1 MTDLTTPQ
9 ISTPDQTYN
18 ELVRRV
24 LVDGAWESGRNG
36 NTKAI
41 FGHMMRFDLRDG
53 ALPLLKGKRVAWK
66 TCLKELLW
74 FIRGSTDNREL
85 KGENVHIWDANAS
98 REFLDSRGLQ
108 HLEEDDLGPV
118 YGHQWRH
125 FNAAYKGRDESYEG
139 VAQWCICYKCRPD
152 WHSQPGGVIY
162 ISKESNL
169 NYVQQ
174 DVIMNPTT
182 IYGASKLA
190 CEKVINYF
198 NINDLVDIRSIR
210 FPGIVSSST
219 PGGGTTD
226 YIVEMIN
233 NIKSKK
239 KYICPISPNTLLPM
253 MHVNDAVDASVK
265 LMSVPRKNININN
278 SYNISSFETTPDE
291 WKNLICEM
299 GYNLEVD
306 FQPDFRQKIADSWPR
321 KIDDKQIR
329 KDLNWKPKFNKIK
342 TLKSVI
348 ENYNLT

>member
-1 MTDLTTPQ
+1 MKKNILITGASGQLGQ
-9 ISTPDQTYN
+9 FFIEKLAENNNVISSDVN
-18 ELVRRV
+18 VSSELV
-24 LVDGAWESGRNG
+24 
-36 NTKAI
+36 KKY
-41 FGHMMRFDLRDG
+41 DL
-53 ALPLLKGKRVAWK
+53 K
-66 TCLKELLW
+66 
-74 FIRGSTDNREL
+74 
-85 KGENVHIWDANAS
+85 
-98 REFLDSRGLQ
+98 FLDASNEIKVRKFIDKY
-108 HLEEDDLGPV
+108 HIEEIYNFASILSAKAEKYPLKSF
-118 YGHQWRH
+118 QLNTNC
-125 FNAAYKGRDESYEG
+125 FLN
-139 VAQWCICYKCRPD
+139 
-152 WHSQPGGVIY
+152 VIKASTSSSVKK
-162 ISKESNL
+162 IFWPSSIAVFSKESNL
-169 NYVQQ
+169 DYVRQ

-198 NINDLVDIRSIR
+198 NVNGLLDIRSIR
-210 FPGIVSSST
+210 FPGIVSSSS

-239 KYICPISPNTLLPM
+239 KYICPISPNILLPM
-253 MHVNDAVDASVK
+253 MHVSDAVDASVK
-265 LMSVPRKNININN
+265 LMSVPRNNININD
-278 SYNISSFETTPDE
+278 SYNISSFETTPNE
-291 WKNLICEM
+291 WKNLICEL

>member
-1 MTDLTTPQ
+1 LKKNILIAGASGQLGQFFIEKLTENNNV
-9 ISTPDQTYN
+9 ISTDIN
-18 ELVRRV
+18 
-24 LVDGAWESGRNG
+24 
-36 NTKAI
+36 I
-41 FGHMMRFDLRDG
+41 
-53 ALPLLKGKRVAWK
+53 
-66 TCLKELLW
+66 
-74 FIRGSTDNREL
+74 
-85 KGENVHIWDANAS
+85 
-98 REFLDSRGLQ
+98 SRGLVKKY
-108 HLEEDDLGPV
+108 DLKFLDALNETKV
-118 YGHQWRH
+118 RKFIDKYHI
-125 FNAAYKGRDESYEG
+125 DEIYNFASILSAKAEKYPLKSF
-139 VAQWCICYKCRPD
+139 QLNTNCFLN
-152 WHSQPGGVIY
+152 VIKAS
-162 ISKESNL
+162 ISSSVKKIFWPSSIAVFSKESNL

-198 NINDLVDIRSIR
+198 NINGLLDIRSIR

-239 KYICPISPNTLLPM
+239 KYICPISPNTILPM

-278 SYNISSFETTPDE
+278 SYNISSFETTPYE
-291 WKNLICEM
+291 WKNLICQM

-321 KIDDKQIR
+321 KIDDEQIR

-348 ENYNLT
+348 EDYSLT

>member
-1 MTDLTTPQ
+1 MKKNILITGASGQLGQ
-9 ISTPDQTYN
+9 FFIEKLAENNNVISSDVN
-18 ELVRRV
+18 VSSELV
-24 LVDGAWESGRNG
+24 
-36 NTKAI
+36 KKY
-41 FGHMMRFDLRDG
+41 DL
-53 ALPLLKGKRVAWK
+53 K
-66 TCLKELLW
+66 
-74 FIRGSTDNREL
+74 
-85 KGENVHIWDANAS
+85 
-98 REFLDSRGLQ
+98 FLDASNEIKVRKFIDKY
-108 HLEEDDLGPV
+108 HIEEIYNFASILSAKAEKYPLKSF
-118 YGHQWRH
+118 QLNTNC
-125 FNAAYKGRDESYEG
+125 FLN
-139 VAQWCICYKCRPD
+139 
-152 WHSQPGGVIY
+152 VIKASTSSSVKK
-162 ISKESNL
+162 IFWPSSIAVFSKESNL
-169 NYVQQ
+169 DYVRQ

-198 NINDLVDIRSIR
+198 NINGLLDIRSIR
-210 FPGIVSSST
+210 FPGIVSSSS

-239 KYICPISPNTLLPM
+239 KYICPISPNILLPM
-253 MHVNDAVDASVK
+253 MHVSDAVDASVK
-265 LMSVPRKNININN
+265 LMSVPRNNININD
-278 SYNISSFETTPDE
+278 SYNISSFETTPNE
-291 WKNLICEM
+291 WKNLICEL

>member
-1 MTDLTTPQ
+1 MKKNILITGASGQLGQ
-9 ISTPDQTYN
+9 FFVEKLAENNNVISSDVN
-18 ELVRRV
+18 VSSELV
-24 LVDGAWESGRNG
+24 
-36 NTKAI
+36 KKY
-41 FGHMMRFDLRDG
+41 DL
-53 ALPLLKGKRVAWK
+53 K
-66 TCLKELLW
+66 
-74 FIRGSTDNREL
+74 
-85 KGENVHIWDANAS
+85 
-98 REFLDSRGLQ
+98 FLDASNEIKVRKFIDKY
-108 HLEEDDLGPV
+108 HIEEIYNFASILSAKAEKYPLKSF
-118 YGHQWRH
+118 QLNTNC
-125 FNAAYKGRDESYEG
+125 FLN
-139 VAQWCICYKCRPD
+139 
-152 WHSQPGGVIY
+152 VIKASTSSSVKK
-162 ISKESNL
+162 IFWPSSIAVFSKESNL
-169 NYVQQ
+169 DYVRQ

-198 NINDLVDIRSIR
+198 NVNGLLDIRSIR
-210 FPGIVSSST
+210 FPGIVSSSS

-239 KYICPISPNTLLPM
+239 KYICPISPNILLPM
-253 MHVNDAVDASVK
+253 MHVSDAVDASVK
-265 LMSVPRKNININN
+265 LMSVPRNNININD
-278 SYNISSFETTPDE
+278 SYNISSFETTPNE
-291 WKNLICEM
+291 WKNLICEL

>member
-1 MTDLTTPQ
+1 MKKNILITGASGQLGQ
-9 ISTPDQTYN
+9 FFIEKLAENNNVISSDVN
-18 ELVRRV
+18 VSSELV
-24 LVDGAWESGRNG
+24 
-36 NTKAI
+36 KKY
-41 FGHMMRFDLRDG
+41 DL
-53 ALPLLKGKRVAWK
+53 K
-66 TCLKELLW
+66 
-74 FIRGSTDNREL
+74 
-85 KGENVHIWDANAS
+85 
-98 REFLDSRGLQ
+98 FLDASNEIKVRKFIDKY
-108 HLEEDDLGPV
+108 HIEEIYNFASILSAKAEKYPLKSF
-118 YGHQWRH
+118 QLNTNC
-125 FNAAYKGRDESYEG
+125 FLN
-139 VAQWCICYKCRPD
+139 
-152 WHSQPGGVIY
+152 VIKASTSSSVKK
-162 ISKESNL
+162 IFWPSSIAVFSKESNL
-169 NYVQQ
+169 DYVRQ

-198 NINDLVDIRSIR
+198 NINGLLDIRSIR
-210 FPGIVSSST
+210 FPGIVSSSS

-239 KYICPISPNTLLPM
+239 KYICPISPNILLPM
-253 MHVNDAVDASVK
+253 MHVSDAVDASVK
-265 LMSVPRKNININN
+265 LMSVPRNNININD
-278 SYNISSFETTPDE
+278 SYNISSFETTPNE

>member
-1 MTDLTTPQ
+1 MKKNILITGASGQLGQFFIDKLVEKNNV
-9 ISTPDQTYN
+9 ISTDIN
-18 ELVRRV
+18 
-24 LVDGAWESGRNG
+24 
-36 NTKAI
+36 I
-41 FGHMMRFDLRDG
+41 
-53 ALPLLKGKRVAWK
+53 
-66 TCLKELLW
+66 
-74 FIRGSTDNREL
+74 
-85 KGENVHIWDANAS
+85 
-98 REFLDSRGLQ
+98 SRGLVKKY
-108 HLEEDDLGPV
+108 DLKFLDALNETKV
-118 YGHQWRH
+118 RKFIDKYHI
-125 FNAAYKGRDESYEG
+125 DEIYNFASILSAKAEKHPLKSF
-139 VAQWCICYKCRPD
+139 QLNTNCFLN
-152 WHSQPGGVIY
+152 VIKAS
-162 ISKESNL
+162 INSSVKKIFWPSSIAVFSKESNL

>member
-1 MTDLTTPQ
+1 MKKNILIAGASGQLGQFFIEKLTENNNV
-9 ISTPDQTYN
+9 ISTDIN
-18 ELVRRV
+18 
-24 LVDGAWESGRNG
+24 
-36 NTKAI
+36 I
-41 FGHMMRFDLRDG
+41 
-53 ALPLLKGKRVAWK
+53 
-66 TCLKELLW
+66 
-74 FIRGSTDNREL
+74 
-85 KGENVHIWDANAS
+85 
-98 REFLDSRGLQ
+98 SRGLVKKY
-108 HLEEDDLGPV
+108 DLKFLDALNETKV
-118 YGHQWRH
+118 RKFIDKYHI
-125 FNAAYKGRDESYEG
+125 DEIYNFASILSAKAEKYPLKSF
-139 VAQWCICYKCRPD
+139 QLNTNCFLN
-152 WHSQPGGVIY
+152 VIKAS
-162 ISKESNL
+162 ISSSVKKIFWPSSIAVFSKESNL

-198 NINDLVDIRSIR
+198 NINGLLDIRSIR

-239 KYICPISPNTLLPM
+239 KYICPISPNTILPM

-278 SYNISSFETTPDE
+278 SYNISSFETTPYE
-291 WKNLICEM
+291 WKNLICQM

-321 KIDDKQIR
+321 KIDDEQIR

-348 ENYNLT
+348 EDYSLT

>member
-1 MTDLTTPQ
+1 MKKNILITGASGQLGQFFIDKLVEKNNV
-9 ISTPDQTYN
+9 ISTDINVSPRLIKKY
-18 ELVRRV
+18 
-24 LVDGAWESGRNG
+24 
-36 NTKAI
+36 
-41 FGHMMRFDLRDG
+41 DL
-53 ALPLLKGKRVAWK
+53 K
-66 TCLKELLW
+66 
-74 FIRGSTDNREL
+74 
-85 KGENVHIWDANAS
+85 
-98 REFLDSRGLQ
+98 FLDALNEVKVRKFIEKY
-108 HLEEDDLGPV
+108 HI
-118 YGHQWRH
+118 
-125 FNAAYKGRDESYEG
+125 DEIYNFASILSAKAEKNPLKSF
-139 VAQWCICYKCRPD
+139 QLNTNCFLN
-152 WHSQPGGVIY
+152 VIKAS
-162 ISKESNL
+162 ISSSVKKIFWPSSIAVFSKESNL

-198 NINDLVDIRSIR
+198 NINGLLDIRSIR

-239 KYICPISPNTLLPM
+239 KYICPISPNTILPM

-278 SYNISSFETTPDE
+278 SYNISSFETTPYE
-291 WKNLICEM
+291 WKNLICQM

-306 FQPDFRQKIADSWPR
+306 YQPDFRQKIADSWPR
-321 KIDDKQIR
+321 KIDDEQIR

-348 ENYNLT
+348 EDYSLT

>member
-1 MTDLTTPQ
+1 LKKNILITGASGQLGQFFIDKLVEKNNV
-9 ISTPDQTYN
+9 ISTDINVSPRLIKKY
-18 ELVRRV
+18 
-24 LVDGAWESGRNG
+24 
-36 NTKAI
+36 
-41 FGHMMRFDLRDG
+41 DL
-53 ALPLLKGKRVAWK
+53 K
-66 TCLKELLW
+66 
-74 FIRGSTDNREL
+74 
-85 KGENVHIWDANAS
+85 
-98 REFLDSRGLQ
+98 FLDALNEVKVRKFIEKY
-108 HLEEDDLGPV
+108 HI
-118 YGHQWRH
+118 
-125 FNAAYKGRDESYEG
+125 DEIYNFASILSAKAEKNPLKSF
-139 VAQWCICYKCRPD
+139 QLNTNCFLN
-152 WHSQPGGVIY
+152 VIKAS
-162 ISKESNL
+162 ISSSVKKIFWPSSIAVFSKESNL

-182 IYGASKLA
+182 IYGASKLS

-198 NINDLVDIRSIR
+198 NINGLLDIRSIR

-239 KYICPISPNTLLPM
+239 KYICPISPNTILPM

-278 SYNISSFETTPDE
+278 SYNISSFETTPYE
-291 WKNLICEM
+291 WKNLICQM

-321 KIDDKQIR
+321 KIDDEQIR

-348 ENYNLT
+348 EDYSLT

>member
-1 MTDLTTPQ
+1 MKKNILITGASGQLGQFFIDKLVEKNNV
-9 ISTPDQTYN
+9 ISTDINVSPRLIKKY
-18 ELVRRV
+18 
-24 LVDGAWESGRNG
+24 
-36 NTKAI
+36 
-41 FGHMMRFDLRDG
+41 DL
-53 ALPLLKGKRVAWK
+53 K
-66 TCLKELLW
+66 
-74 FIRGSTDNREL
+74 
-85 KGENVHIWDANAS
+85 
-98 REFLDSRGLQ
+98 FLDALNEVKVRKFIEKY
-108 HLEEDDLGPV
+108 HI
-118 YGHQWRH
+118 
-125 FNAAYKGRDESYEG
+125 DEIYNFASILSAKAEKNPLKSF
-139 VAQWCICYKCRPD
+139 QLNTNCFLN
-152 WHSQPGGVIY
+152 VIKAS
-162 ISKESNL
+162 ISSSVKKIFWPSSIAVFSKESNL

-198 NINDLVDIRSIR
+198 NINGLLDIRSIR

-239 KYICPISPNTLLPM
+239 KYICPISPNTILPM

-278 SYNISSFETTPDE
+278 SYNISSFETTPYE
-291 WKNLICEM
+291 WKNLICQM

-321 KIDDKQIR
+321 KIDDEKIR

-348 ENYNLT
+348 EDYSLT

>member
-1 MTDLTTPQ
+1 MKKNILITGASGQLGQFFIDKLVEKNNV
-9 ISTPDQTYN
+9 ISTDINVSPRLIKKY
-18 ELVRRV
+18 
-24 LVDGAWESGRNG
+24 
-36 NTKAI
+36 
-41 FGHMMRFDLRDG
+41 DL
-53 ALPLLKGKRVAWK
+53 K
-66 TCLKELLW
+66 
-74 FIRGSTDNREL
+74 
-85 KGENVHIWDANAS
+85 
-98 REFLDSRGLQ
+98 FLDALNEVKVRKFIEKY
-108 HLEEDDLGPV
+108 HI
-118 YGHQWRH
+118 
-125 FNAAYKGRDESYEG
+125 DEIYNFASILSAKAEKNPLKSF
-139 VAQWCICYKCRPD
+139 QLNTNCFLN
-152 WHSQPGGVIY
+152 VIKAS
-162 ISKESNL
+162 ISSSVKKIFWPSSIAVFSKESNL

-198 NINDLVDIRSIR
+198 NINGLLDIRSIR

-226 YIVEMIN
+226 FIVEMIN

-239 KYICPISPNTLLPM
+239 KYICPISPNTILPM

-278 SYNISSFETTPDE
+278 SYNISSFETTPYE
-291 WKNLICEM
+291 WKNLICQM

-321 KIDDKQIR
+321 KIDDEQIR

-348 ENYNLT
+348 EDYSLT

>member
-1 MTDLTTPQ
+1 MKKNILITGASGQLGQFFIDKLVEKNNV
-9 ISTPDQTYN
+9 ISTDINVSPRLIKKY
-18 ELVRRV
+18 
-24 LVDGAWESGRNG
+24 
-36 NTKAI
+36 
-41 FGHMMRFDLRDG
+41 DL
-53 ALPLLKGKRVAWK
+53 K
-66 TCLKELLW
+66 
-74 FIRGSTDNREL
+74 
-85 KGENVHIWDANAS
+85 
-98 REFLDSRGLQ
+98 FLDALNEVKVRKFIEKY
-108 HLEEDDLGPV
+108 HI
-118 YGHQWRH
+118 
-125 FNAAYKGRDESYEG
+125 DEIYNFASILSAKAEKNPLKSF
-139 VAQWCICYKCRPD
+139 QLNTNCFLN
-152 WHSQPGGVIY
+152 VIKAS
-162 ISKESNL
+162 ISSSVKKIFWPSSIAVFSKESNL

-198 NINDLVDIRSIR
+198 NINGLLDIRSIR

-239 KYICPISPNTLLPM
+239 KYICPISPNTILPM

-278 SYNISSFETTPDE
+278 SYNISSFETTPYE
-291 WKNLICEM
+291 WKNLICQM

-321 KIDDKQIR
+321 KIDDEQIR

-348 ENYNLT
+348 EDYSLT

>member
-1 MTDLTTPQ
+1 LKKNILITGASGQLGQ
-9 ISTPDQTYN
+9 FFVEKLAENNNVISSDVN
-18 ELVRRV
+18 VSSELV
-24 LVDGAWESGRNG
+24 
-36 NTKAI
+36 KKY
-41 FGHMMRFDLRDG
+41 DL
-53 ALPLLKGKRVAWK
+53 K
-66 TCLKELLW
+66 
-74 FIRGSTDNREL
+74 
-85 KGENVHIWDANAS
+85 
-98 REFLDSRGLQ
+98 FLDASNEIKVRKFIDKY
-108 HLEEDDLGPV
+108 HIEEIYNFASILSAKAEKYPLKSF
-118 YGHQWRH
+118 QLNTNC
-125 FNAAYKGRDESYEG
+125 FLN
-139 VAQWCICYKCRPD
+139 
-152 WHSQPGGVIY
+152 VIKASTSSSVKK
-162 ISKESNL
+162 IFWPSSIAVFSKESNL
-169 NYVQQ
+169 DYVRQ

-198 NINDLVDIRSIR
+198 NVNGLLDIRSIR
-210 FPGIVSSST
+210 FPGIVSSSS

-239 KYICPISPNTLLPM
+239 KYICPISPNILLPM
-253 MHVNDAVDASVK
+253 MHVSDAVDASVK
-265 LMSVPRKNININN
+265 LMSVPRNNININD
-278 SYNISSFETTPDE
+278 SYNISSFETTPNE
-291 WKNLICEM
+291 WKNLICEL